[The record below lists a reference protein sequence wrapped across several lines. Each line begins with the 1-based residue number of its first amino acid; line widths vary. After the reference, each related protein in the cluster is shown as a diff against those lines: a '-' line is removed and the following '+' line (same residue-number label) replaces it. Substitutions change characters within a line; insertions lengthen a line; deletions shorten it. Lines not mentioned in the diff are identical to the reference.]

1 MLVHFT
7 FNMNNDINAPLTF
20 IMYTM
25 WYNGRNNAGDFSI
38 FIWQEYLET
47 QTDHV
52 KIYTVDFVQVF
63 EATCNANFTFL
74 EM

>member
-1 MLVHFT
+1 MHVHLT
-7 FNMNNDINAPLTF
+7 FNMNNNINIPLTF
-20 IMYTM
+20 IMNTM

-63 EATCNANFTFL
+63 ETTCNANFIFL